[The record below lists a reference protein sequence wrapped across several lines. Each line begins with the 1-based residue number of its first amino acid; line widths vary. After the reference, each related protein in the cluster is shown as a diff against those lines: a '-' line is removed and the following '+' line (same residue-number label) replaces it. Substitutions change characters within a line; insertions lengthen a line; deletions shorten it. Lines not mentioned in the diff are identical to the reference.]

1 MQTEQSPEVLDQ
13 LKERCVNAL
22 DNMITAIMMVDRD
35 FNVTYINK
43 ATLNLLG
50 GIEDKLKTVWSDF
63 SASEDYLMGKCID
76 GFHKDPSYQRKM
88 LSDPSKLPLRTDIK
102 IADLTIELNVSA
114 IVDANNNYVGNTLE
128 WYDVTENRSFKNSAV
143 QMAGAIEQSLTASI
157 MIDRDFMITH
167 ANKATFELLKKH
179 ESTFQRKWPSF
190 RADPEKLI
198 GTCVDMFHKNP
209 QHQRQFLANKNNL
222 PYKTDIK
229 IEHLAFELNVTA
241 INDSRGE
248 YIGNALEWQDVTEI
262 RNREIEVGRLNSA
275 VEGMTTNLMM
285 ADEHGIIVYLNPSV
299 RAMLERREAEIKKIL
314 PAFDTRTIVGANI
327 DIFHKN
333 PSHQRNLLADTSKFP
348 LNTEI
353 SVGDLR
359 FNLTAVALKN
369 KEGKSL
375 GIAVQ
380 WIDVSDERTAQRQIE
395 KLINSAINGDLSHRI
410 DVSGYQGFIRNLG
423 EGINTLMNEI
433 VKPFDEAISVI
444 KGLAEGNLEEKMNGE
459 YRGQFS
465 ELSEAI
471 NDSLTNLASM
481 VEAIRSASG
490 NVFNAA
496 REIAQ
501 GNNDLSQRTES
512 QASSLEQT
520 ASAMEE
526 LTSTVQQNAKSATEA
541 TEKANSAMARA
552 RSGGEV
558 VGNAVASMDEIN
570 KSSKKIADII
580 GVIDEIA
587 FQTNLLALNAAVEA
601 ARAGEQGRGFAVVA
615 AEVRNL
621 AQRSATAAKEIKGLI
636 NDSVEAVTR
645 GAKLVDDTGVTFND
659 LINVVQEV
667 VVMVSNID
675 TAGREQSA
683 GITEVSKAVSQ
694 MDEMTQQNAALVE
707 EASASSKSMEEQA
720 EELLKQMSFFKLAG
734 NSDMP
739 TMTRRPRQGS
749 PAPAKRATA
758 RPVRSSD
765 EWEEF

>member
-76 GFHKDPSYQRKM
+76 GFHKDPSYQRKI

-229 IEHLAFELNVTA
+229 IEHLTFELNVTA